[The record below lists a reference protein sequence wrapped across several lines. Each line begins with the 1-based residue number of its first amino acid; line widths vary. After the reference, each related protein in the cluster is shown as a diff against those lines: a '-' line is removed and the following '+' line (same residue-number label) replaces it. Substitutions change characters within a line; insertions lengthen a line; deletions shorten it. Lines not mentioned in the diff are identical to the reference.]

1 MNHVVIA
8 NVERSTELNVKANRQ
23 VEHSTTSDLLH
34 VELFRS
40 VVLAF
45 VANIPC
51 KFIGLEIHVEFAEEG
66 EEVEHVEFK
75 SGTCKREGQVS
86 LVHGHAVTT
95 VDVNE
100 ERHDVGLSE
109 VERQSCTDGKHRL
122 SRTIRISKARFL
134 LEVFRF
140 ANPKT
145 LLGILRGLERIS
157 EESSEVD
164 RHVSRDR
171 STSLQACRHVTDVT
185 NIRTSERIA
194 IALTTINFR
203 RFASGIAVELVVVD
217 RQRHTDVEVVQKTDS
232 ETNIST
238 DAIILGNICSLLQPR
253 SIIIK
258 QNMAVTGFRFILEH
272 AIAKSIVAQS
282 RKHKLG
288 MTERLGRL
296 CLVDTDEARLVNRI
310 GMTSEGG

>member
-86 LVHGHAVTT
+86 LVHGQAVTT

-109 VERQSCTDGKHRL
+109 VERQSSTDGKYRL
-122 SRTIRISKARFL
+122 SRTIRISKASFL

-194 IALTTINFR
+194 IALITINFR

-217 RQRHTDVEVVQKTDS
+217 RQRHTDVEVVQKTNS
-232 ETNIST
+232 EADIGV
-238 DAIILGNICSLLQPR
+238 DAVIVCNFSLLIR
-253 SIIIK
+253 VLVL

>member
-109 VERQSCTDGKHRL
+109 VERQSSTDGKYRL
-122 SRTIRISKARFL
+122 SRTIRISKASFL

-164 RHVSRDR
+164 RHIGRDR
-171 STSLQACRHVTDVT
+171 SASLQASGQVTDVT
-185 NIRTSERIA
+185 NIRTSESSRIAVRFATSRIA
-194 IALTTINFR
+194 I
-203 RFASGIAVELVVVD
+203 ELVVVD
-217 RQRHTDVEVVQKTDS
+217 RQRHTDIEVVQKTNS
-232 ETNIST
+232 EADIGV
-238 DAIILGNICSLLQPR
+238 DAVIVCNFSLLIR
-253 SIIIK
+253 VLVL